1 MEKLKIDVLLLV
13 EDEQDHAFLVLE
25 ALNGN
30 GHLVN
35 EIKWVKN
42 AREAVDYV
50 NQEGKYNATNAPT
63 PALILPDVKMHELDG
78 FEVLTILKSHEKH
91 KLIPVVMLT
100 TTANC
105 EDVKRAMSLGCNDYI
120 VKPVSWEDFEQK
132 VRKLGQYWAMI
143 SNARIA
149 KEK

>member
-1 MEKLKIDVLLLV
+1 MDKLGIDVLLLV
-13 EDEQDHAFLVLE
+13 EDEQDHAFLIQE
-25 ALNGN
+25 ALKGN

-42 AREAVDYV
+42 GREALDYI
-50 NQEGKYNATNAPT
+50 NREGQYNKTNAP
-63 PALILPDVKMHELDG
+63 PPGLILLDVKMPELDG
-78 FEVLTILKSHEKH
+78 FEVLSVLKSHAEH

-100 TTANC
+100 TTANS